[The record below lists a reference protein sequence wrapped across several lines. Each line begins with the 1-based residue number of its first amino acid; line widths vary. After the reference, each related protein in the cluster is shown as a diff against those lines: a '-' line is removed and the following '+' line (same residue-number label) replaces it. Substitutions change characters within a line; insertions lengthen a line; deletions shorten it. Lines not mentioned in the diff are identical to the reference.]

1 MTSLLIGAL
10 ALVGSFT
17 VYYLAF
23 KVLSNFLD
31 WLNDFKYKIER
42 KAQKTREKIAVKKF
56 LKEEKERELQEA
68 ILRMRAEKLKKEKM
82 LSDLANDLENDDTKE
97 EYKTF

>member
-1 MTSLLIGAL
+1 MTNLLIGAL

-23 KVLSNFLD
+23 KLMSNFLD
-31 WLNDFKYKIER
+31 WMNDFKYKIER
-42 KAQKTREKIAVKKF
+42 QSQKTRDKIAVKKF
-56 LKEEKERELQEA
+56 LKEEKEKELQEA
-68 ILRMRAEKLKKEKM
+68 ILRMKAEKLKKEKM

>member
-1 MTSLLIGAL
+1 MIDLLIGAL

-17 VYYLAF
+17 VYYYAF
-23 KVLSNFLD
+23 KVISNFLD
-31 WLNDFKYKIER
+31 WMNDFKYKIER
-42 KAQKTREKIAVKKF
+42 QSQKTRDKIAVKKF

-68 ILRMRAEKLKKEKM
+68 ILRMKAEKLKKEKM

>member
-23 KVLSNFLD
+23 KVLSNFMD
-31 WLNDFKYKIER
+31 WMNDFKYKIER
-42 KAQKTREKIAVKKF
+42 KAQKTRDKIAVKKF
-56 LKEEKERELQEA
+56 IKEEKERELKEA
-68 ILRMRAEKLKKEKM
+68 ILRMRAEKLKEEKM
-82 LSDLANDLENDDTKE
+82 LSDLANDLEEDDTKE
-97 EYKTF
+97 EYTTY

>member
-23 KVLSNFLD
+23 KVLSNLMD
-31 WLNDFKYKIER
+31 WMNDFKYKIER
-42 KAQKTREKIAVKKF
+42 QSQKTRDKIAVKKF

-68 ILRMRAEKLKKEKM
+68 ILRMKAEKIKEEK
-82 LSDLANDLENDDTKE
+82 LISELANDLDDDDTKE
-97 EYKTF
+97 EYTTY

>member
-17 VYYLAF
+17 VYYYAF
-23 KVLSNFLD
+23 KVISNFLD
-31 WLNDFKYKIER
+31 WMNDFKYKIER
-42 KAQKTREKIAVKKF
+42 QSQKTRDKIAVKKF

-68 ILRMRAEKLKKEKM
+68 ILRMKAEKLKKEKM

>member
-1 MTSLLIGAL
+1 MTSILIGAL

-17 VYYLAF
+17 VYYYAF

-31 WLNDFKYKIER
+31 WMNDFKYKIER
-42 KAQKTREKIAVKKF
+42 KAQKTRDKIAVKKF

-68 ILRMRAEKLKKEKM
+68 ILRMRAEKIKEEK
-82 LSDLANDLENDDTKE
+82 LISELANDLDGDDTKE
-97 EYKTF
+97 EYTTY

>member
-17 VYYLAF
+17 IYYLAF

-68 ILRMRAEKLKKEKM
+68 ILRMRAEKIKEEK
-82 LSDLANDLENDDTKE
+82 LISELANDLEEDDTKE
-97 EYKTF
+97 EYTTY

>member
-23 KVLSNFLD
+23 KVLSNFMD
-31 WLNDFKYKIER
+31 WMNDFKYKIER
-42 KAQKTREKIAVKKF
+42 KAQKTRDKIAVKKF
-56 LKEEKERELQEA
+56 IKEEKERELKEA

>member
-1 MTSLLIGAL
+1 MTSLLIWAL

-31 WLNDFKYKIER
+31 WVNDFKYKIER
-42 KAQKTREKIAVKKF
+42 QSQKTRDKIAVKKF
-56 LKEEKERELQEA
+56 LKEEKERELKEA

>member
-10 ALVGSFT
+10 ALIGSFT
-17 VYYLAF
+17 VYYYAF

-31 WLNDFKYKIER
+31 WINDFKYKIER
-42 KAQKTREKIAVKKF
+42 QSQKTRDKIAVKKF

-68 ILRMRAEKLKKEKM
+68 ILRMKAEKLKEEK
-82 LSDLANDLENDDTKE
+82 LISELANDLEDDDTKE
-97 EYKTF
+97 EYTTY

>member
-23 KVLSNFLD
+23 KVLSNFMD
-31 WLNDFKYKIER
+31 WMNDFKYKIER
-42 KAQKTREKIAVKKF
+42 KAQKTRDKIAVKKF
-56 LKEEKERELQEA
+56 IKEEKERELKEA
-68 ILRMRAEKLKKEKM
+68 ILRMRAEKIKKEKM

>member
-23 KVLSNFLD
+23 KVLSNFMD
-31 WLNDFKYKIER
+31 WMNDFKYKIER
-42 KAQKTREKIAVKKF
+42 KAQKTRDKIAVKKF
-56 LKEEKERELQEA
+56 IKEEKERELKEA
-68 ILRMRAEKLKKEKM
+68 ILRMRAEKIKEEKM
-82 LSDLANDLENDDTKE
+82 LSDLANDLEEDDTKE
-97 EYKTF
+97 EYTTY

>member
-1 MTSLLIGAL
+1 MLNLLIGAL

-31 WLNDFKYKIER
+31 WMNDFKFKIKR
-42 KAQKTREKIAVKKF
+42 RSQKAKDKIAVKKF

-68 ILRMRAEKLKKEKM
+68 ILRMKAEKLKEEKFIN
-82 LSDLANDLENDDTKE
+82 DLANDLEEDDTKE
-97 EYKTF
+97 EYTIY

>member
-23 KVLSNFLD
+23 KVLSNFMD
-31 WLNDFKYKIER
+31 WMKDFKYKIER
-42 KAQKTREKIAVKKF
+42 KAQKTRDKIAVKKF
-56 LKEEKERELQEA
+56 IKEEKERELKEA

>member
-1 MTSLLIGAL
+1 MTNLLIGAL
-10 ALVGSFT
+10 ALIGSFT
-17 VYYLAF
+17 VYYYAF

-68 ILRMRAEKLKKEKM
+68 IIRMRAEKIKEEK
-82 LSDLANDLENDDTKE
+82 LISDLANDLDDDDTKE
-97 EYKTF
+97 EYTTY

>member
-1 MTSLLIGAL
+1 MTSLLIWAL

-23 KVLSNFLD
+23 KVLSNLLD
-31 WLNDFKYKIER
+31 WVNDFKYKIER
-42 KAQKTREKIAVKKF
+42 QSQKTRDKIAVKKF

-68 ILRMRAEKLKKEKM
+68 ILRMRAEKLKEEK
-82 LSDLANDLENDDTKE
+82 LINELANDLEEDDTKE
-97 EYKTF
+97 EYTTY

>member
-10 ALVGSFT
+10 ALIGSFT

-23 KVLSNFLD
+23 RALSNFLD
-31 WLNDFKYKIER
+31 WMNDFKYKIER
-42 KAQKTREKIAVKKF
+42 HSQKTRDKIAVKKF

-68 ILRMRAEKLKKEKM
+68 ILRMRAEKLKEEK
-82 LSDLANDLENDDTKE
+82 LISELANNLEDDDTKE
-97 EYKTF
+97 EYTTY

>member
-31 WLNDFKYKIER
+31 WMNDFKYKIER
-42 KAQKTREKIAVKKF
+42 QAQKTRDKIAVKKF

-68 ILRMRAEKLKKEKM
+68 ILRMRAEKIKEEK
-82 LSDLANDLENDDTKE
+82 LISELANDLEEDDTKE
-97 EYKTF
+97 EYTTY

>member
-68 ILRMRAEKLKKEKM
+68 ILRMRAEKIKEEK
-82 LSDLANDLENDDTKE
+82 LISELANDLEEDDTKE
-97 EYKTF
+97 EYTTF